1 MRNRDFRKYIA
12 YVRERRS
19 STIADYYIEKD
30 YFLSLFLSTWQK
42 LKREGKASQM
52 DALIF
57 KGGTLLVRNYLQY
70 PRISEDLDFTHE
82 DSNELRLVDN
92 MNKREQEI
100 KKRIVPILE
109 EIKSICN
116 TAGFN
121 FENDRKN
128 IRYIMVRNSRA
139 VYVLHFYYH
148 SLITNEEIPI
158 KIEINFLEN
167 MIHRCIES
175 KINTIID
182 TDTFLKS
189 IGYDLENIAMKA
201 YPLDEIILEKYRA
214 ILTREAVKER
224 DILDLY
230 LIYQKGNDVLKV
242 DTKSILTKIQS
253 GVLIAPDL
261 KKNLEKNCQLFKNK
275 SFVESNDDISRFTLV
290 KVDNTQYNNFKSF
303 VHQKLKT
310 ICSMRK

>member
-1 MRNRDFRKYIA
+1 
-12 YVRERRS
+12 
-19 STIADYYIEKD
+19 
-30 YFLSLFLSTWQK
+30 
-42 LKREGKASQM
+42 
-52 DALIF
+52 
-57 KGGTLLVRNYLQY
+57 
-70 PRISEDLDFTHE
+70 
-82 DSNELRLVDN
+82 
-92 MNKREQEI
+92 
-100 KKRIVPILE
+100 
-109 EIKSICN
+109 
-116 TAGFN
+116 
-121 FENDRKN
+121 
-128 IRYIMVRNSRA
+128 MVRNSRA

-167 MIHRCIES
+167 VIHTCIES

-189 IGYDLENIAMKA
+189 IGYDLENITMKA

-230 LIYQKGNDVLKV
+230 LIYQRDNDVFKV
-242 DTKSILTKIQS
+242 DTNSILTKIQS
-253 GVLIAPDL
+253 GVLIATDL

-290 KVDNTQYNNFKSF
+290 KVDNTEYDNFKSLL
-303 VHQKLKT
+303 HEKLKT

>member
-12 YVRERRS
+12 YVRERRR

-42 LKREGKASQM
+42 LKREGKVSHM
-52 DALIF
+52 NALIF

-82 DSNELRLVDN
+82 NSNELRLVDN
-92 MNKREQEI
+92 ANKREQEI

-109 EIKSICN
+109 KIKSICD
-116 TAGFN
+116 TAGFD

-167 MIHRCIES
+167 VMHTCIES

-189 IGYDLENIAMKA
+189 IGYDLENITMKA

-230 LIYQKGNDVLKV
+230 LIYQRDNDVFKV
-242 DTKSILTKIQS
+242 DTNSILSKIQS

-290 KVDNTQYNNFKSF
+290 KVDNTEYDNFKSLL
-303 VHQKLKT
+303 HEKLKT

>member
-1 MRNRDFRKYIA
+1 MKNRDFRKYIA
-12 YVRERRS
+12 YVRERRH

-42 LKREGKASQM
+42 LKREGRVSHM

-82 DSNELRLVDN
+82 DSNKLRLIDN
-92 MNKREQEI
+92 ANKREQEI
-100 KKRIVPILE
+100 KKRILPILE
-109 EIKSICN
+109 EIKNVCD
-116 TAGFN
+116 TAGFDFDN
-121 FENDRKN
+121 NRKN

-139 VYVLHFYYH
+139 VYVLYFYYN

-167 MIHRCIES
+167 VMYKYPES
-175 KINTIID
+175 QINTIIE

-189 IGYDLENIAMKA
+189 ISYDLENITMKA

-214 ILTREAVKER
+214 ILTRESVKER
-224 DILDLY
+224 DIIDLY
-230 LIYQKGNDVLKV
+230 IIHQKGKDVFKV
-242 DTKSILTKIQS
+242 DTKLILTKIQS

-290 KVDNTQYNNFKSF
+290 KVDNTQYDNFKSLL
-303 VHQKLKT
+303 HEKLKT

>member
-1 MRNRDFRKYIA
+1 MKNRDFRKYIA
-12 YVRERRS
+12 YVREQQR

-42 LKREGKASQM
+42 LKREGKVSHM

-82 DSNELRLVDN
+82 DSNKLRLIDN
-92 MNKREQEI
+92 ANKREQEI
-100 KKRIVPILE
+100 KKCIIPTLE
-109 EIKSICN
+109 EIKSVCN
-116 TAGFN
+116 IAGFDFDN
-121 FENDRKN
+121 NRKN
-128 IRYIMVRNSRA
+128 TRYIRVRNSRA
-139 VYVLHFYYH
+139 VYVLHFYYN

-167 MIHRCIES
+167 VMHTYIES
-175 KINTIID
+175 QINTIIE

-189 IGYDLENIAMKA
+189 IGYDLENITMKA

-230 LIYQKGNDVLKV
+230 LIHQKGNDVFKV

-275 SFVESNDDISRFTLV
+275 SFVESNDDISHFTLV
-290 KVDNTQYNNFKSF
+290 KVDNTQYNNFKSLL
-303 VHQKLKT
+303 HEKLKE
-310 ICSMRK
+310 ICSIRK